1 MENFKDWKADRRG
14 SVSLMTGLT
23 LPILIGIAGLAVET
37 SLWNIEKN
45 RAQTA
50 ADFAAHAAAIE
61 LAKAGPDQPLADA
74 VAISQAKHYGYN
86 HTQLVTGVD
95 DAPEGLRI
103 DVSITHPVKRYFSR
117 IFDNSELSVSSDSSA
132 IVESAGEACL
142 VALDPNGDGVNL
154 GGSTGITLN
163 NCLVASNSEKSNGF
177 EVGGSAS
184 LAAACGGVVG
194 GSNINESAV
203 TFSDCKKVREGII
216 PVIDPYAD
224 IPMPTPGT
232 GWLSSC
238 VSAPK
243 GGKGKGK
250 NSAAAPLTSGLY
262 CGGLTFSGHG
272 NRLKF
277 IHSRF

>member
-132 IVESAGEACL
+132 IVERWA
-142 VALDPNGDGVNL
+142 ALPR
-154 GGSTGITLN
+154 
-163 NCLVASNSEKSNGF
+163 
-177 EVGGSAS
+177 S
-184 LAAACGGVVG
+184 LRRAAV
-194 GSNINESAV
+194 
-203 TFSDCKKVREGII
+203 
-216 PVIDPYAD
+216 
-224 IPMPTPGT
+224 
-232 GWLSSC
+232 L
-238 VSAPK
+238 
-243 GGKGKGK
+243 
-250 NSAAAPLTSGLY
+250 SAAQISMKAP
-262 CGGLTFSGHG
+262 
-272 NRLKF
+272 
-277 IHSRF
+277 